1 MLFLISSVICSVT
14 VGVLFKI
21 ARSNDSN
28 STQIVTSN
36 YLFALFFSLVFFRPD
51 FASVDTT
58 VPWKIYIALG
68 FLLPIVFLILI
79 ASIQHNGIVTTDA
92 AQRLALFIP
101 ILAAWLLF
109 DESFN
114 SLKIAAFF
122 VALPALLLILAKPS
136 PKDKSNWMYASLVLL
151 GFGVIDILFKKIAMY
166 TSLPFTTSLALVFS
180 IALLFMILYVGYSMV
195 FKGEQLH
202 PKSIAFG
209 ALVGVFNFGN
219 IFFYLKAHQEFSE
232 NPSTVFAGMNLGV
245 IVLGSLVGTL
255 VFNEKLSKINYL
267 GLVLALVAIVLIV
280 FSQLA

>member
-1 MLFLISSVICSVT
+1 M
-14 VGVLFKI
+14 
-21 ARSNDSN
+21 
-28 STQIVTSN
+28 
-36 YLFALFFSLVFFRPD
+36 
-51 FASVDTT
+51 
-58 VPWKIYIALG
+58 
-68 FLLPIVFLILI
+68 PIVFLILI